1 MLRFFNV
8 LTFYLGNSL
17 FTVTLTLI
25 GIGSCFSN
33 SIGSSIFIGNAFF
46 CSMFLTSIS
55 IGSFFIS
62 TFPFFIEIGT
72 NKVIRDIINEA
83 TAIIV
88 VVQYWTFCLFSLL
101 FCLIS
106 NLYCLILSSS
116 SFFCCFISN
125 HILFLATVSPR
136 CWAWL

>member
-55 IGSFFIS
+55 IGSFFISDMFIS

-116 SFFCCFISN
+116 SFFCCFISS
-125 HILFLATVSPR
+125 FLIF
-136 CWAWL
+136 